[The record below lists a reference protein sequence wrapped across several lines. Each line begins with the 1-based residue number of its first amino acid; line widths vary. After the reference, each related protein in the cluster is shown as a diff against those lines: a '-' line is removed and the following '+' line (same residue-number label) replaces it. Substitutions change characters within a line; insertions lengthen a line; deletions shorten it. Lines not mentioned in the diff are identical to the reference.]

1 MVNKKGEISICRL
14 KMGALQLFSD
24 HSTNIEE
31 PTCNGALLEIF
42 RVDYV
47 ELHPSII
54 HHRLSPICGTLSYG
68 LYRYSSNEEVVAH
81 ITRLMEKV
89 PEGMDFRE
97 LLDIPYGDDVKYHDD
112 VAVMMVSL
120 EGRIWRSSG

>member
-1 MVNKKGEISICRL
+1 ML
-14 KMGALQLFSD
+14 LQ
-24 HSTNIEE
+24 

-89 PEGMDFRE
+89 PEGDPAHYLIAEFLFRAA
-97 LLDIPYGDDVKYHDD
+97 K
-112 VAVMMVSL
+112 
-120 EGRIWRSSG
+120 RNR